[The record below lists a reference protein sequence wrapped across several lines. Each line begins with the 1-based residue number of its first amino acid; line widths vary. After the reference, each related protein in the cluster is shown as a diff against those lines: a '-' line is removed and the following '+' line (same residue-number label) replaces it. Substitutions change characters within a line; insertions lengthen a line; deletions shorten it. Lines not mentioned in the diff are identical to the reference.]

1 MYTISGSF
9 TVTKLGDTTPVTVQ
23 AEDLVLIAAEE
34 VLDANDKV
42 VEVIAFVAS
51 PSEITKALAGWE
63 GQTQKVVYPFS
74 GMHAIELE
82 VKA

>member
-9 TVTKLGDTTPVTVQ
+9 TVTKLDGTTDTVQ
-23 AEDLVLIAAEE
+23 AENLVLIAAEE
-34 VLDANDKV
+34 VFGADDKV

-51 PSEITKALAGWE
+51 PSEITEALAGWE

-74 GMHAIELE
+74 GMHAIKFAVE
-82 VKA
+82 A